1 MSKIEVDPAEGEPKP
16 EAEAQEAHVVD
27 EAEAQEAHVDEAEAV
42 AEAVVQAQT
51 GAIHALV
58 PDLIVVNASCSSLDG
73 TTTQNMATLIEGMLK
88 IIIYL
93 EKKPM

>member
-1 MSKIEVDPAEGEPKP
+1 MSKIEADPAEGEPKP
-16 EAEAQEAHVVD
+16 EAEAQEAHVLD
-27 EAEAQEAHVDEAEAV
+27 EAEAQEAHVDEAV